1 MDILAH
7 SALLTLLPLEP
18 INLVYP
24 FLTGSKWLN
33 IGFLREPRCN
43 NNKTCTKKPK
53 EKELQTI
60 YMGEI
65 DLLNKAFYL
74 TVKERRIS

>member
-7 SALLTLLPLEP
+7 SALLTLLPLGP

-33 IGFLREPRCN
+33 IGFLRSVDFTNRDAIIIKHVQRN
-43 NNKTCTKKPK
+43 LHKGN
-53 EKELQTI
+53 
-60 YMGEI
+60 
-65 DLLNKAFYL
+65 
-74 TVKERRIS
+74 